1 VSPGEPASPA
11 GHRGWIPF
19 PGEAVRLPLV
29 VRVLAVSVLAC
40 LAFSPRLW
48 ISSRRYPLTPVANL
62 MPPFPA
68 PLDAL
73 ALAILV
79 GFLAT
84 LVVQPRWRWPVA
96 GVVVSLGVLFLQDQS
111 RLWPSFYEF
120 FLLFLLAL
128 PHPSGTD
135 QEDDRRSLAGM
146 QFVVAAVYFWGG
158 FHKLTTHF
166 VSQAFPWFVQPW
178 TNAGFIPA
186 AAVPWLAGLVPA
198 YEMAVGIG
206 LLTRRFRRPALAAAL
221 AMHLV
226 ILACI
231 GPLREHWNNAAWG
244 WSLATAVLAWTL
256 FAAAPPFT
264 FAGMFAAPRIRCLP
278 QLLVAVL
285 LGMLPALNG
294 LNRWDSAL
302 SFNVYTGNTTEGYVQ
317 MRPEAAARLPPEL
330 VPHVSRHG
338 DWAVLDLNA
347 WSRRE
352 FNAGCYPEPR
362 IYRRLF
368 ATVCGWIE
376 DPAARLVIFEKA
388 GWFRPRERSEVR
400 CDEP

>member
-1 VSPGEPASPA
+1 
-11 GHRGWIPF
+11 
-19 PGEAVRLPLV
+19 
-29 VRVLAVSVLAC
+29 
-40 LAFSPRLW
+40 
-48 ISSRRYPLTPVANL
+48 
-62 MPPFPA
+62 
-68 PLDAL
+68 
-73 ALAILV
+73 
-79 GFLAT
+79 
-84 LVVQPRWRWPVA
+84 VA

-120 FLLFLLAL
+120 FLLFLLVL
-128 PHPSGTD
+128 PHRPDTG
-135 QEDDRRSLAGM
+135 QEDDRRTLTGM
-146 QFVVAAVYFWGG
+146 RFVVAAVYFWGG

-166 VSQAFPWFVQPW
+166 LHQAFPWFVQPL
-178 TNAGFIPA
+178 TNAGIVPA
-186 AAVPWLAGLVPA
+186 AAVPMLAGLVPA
-198 YEMAVGIG
+198 YEMAVGLG

-231 GPLREHWNNAAWG
+231 GPLREHWNDSAWS
-244 WSLATAVLAWTL
+244 WSLASAALAWTL

-264 FAGMFAAPRIRCLP
+264 FAGMFAAPRSRCLP

-285 LGMLPALNG
+285 LGILPALNG

-330 VPHVSRHG
+330 VPHVTRHG
-338 DWAVLDLNA
+338 EWAVLDLNA
-347 WSRRE
+347 WSRQE

-368 ATVCGWIE
+368 TTVCGWIE

-388 GWFRPRERSEVR
+388 GWFRPRARREVR